1 MLDGEVTDAIEA
13 RSLKYRND
21 YIDIYSVSWGPED
34 DGKTVDGPADLT
46 RSAFKNG
53 INQVIFLNK
62 TRLLINKLREEMEKV
77 LSSSGHL
84 VTAGKTRTTVIA
96 TDTQTYRTL
105 SLFLQRPRLRTFLGT
120 LSPALRH

>member
-13 RSLKYRND
+13 RSLKFRNN

-53 INQVIFLNK
+53 IMQVSLYKVNIIK
-62 TRLLINKLREEMEKV
+62 KLSREEMAKD

-84 VTAGKTRTTVIA
+84 ATAEKTKIIAIATVIR
-96 TDTQTYRTL
+96 TYRTQL
-105 SLFLQRPRLRTFLGT
+105 RFHLQLRLKTFLGT
-120 LSPALRH
+120 QSLVLQR

>member
-13 RSLKYRND
+13 RSLKFRNN

-53 INQVIFLNK
+53 INQVCFFKVNRILTFS
-62 TRLLINKLREEMEKV
+62 REEMAKD

-84 VTAGKTRTTVIA
+84 ATAEKTRIIVIVTVI
-96 TDTQTYRTL
+96 QTYRIRLLFHQQLRLKTFPGTQ
-105 SLFLQRPRLRTFLGT
+105 SLVLQP
-120 LSPALRH
+120 